1 MTIFGQVVNLKKKKK
16 KTNKQTNKLIHFTNN
31 FLRKIN
37 IGITTQKS
45 RQVII
50 SMASRP
56 QLAKE
61 TAEATPPPPPSLPP
75 LSKEQ

>member
-16 KTNKQTNKLIHFTNN
+16 KKKNKQTNKLIHFTNN

-45 RQVII
+45 
-50 SMASRP
+50 
-56 QLAKE
+56 
-61 TAEATPPPPPSLPP
+61 
-75 LSKEQ
+75 